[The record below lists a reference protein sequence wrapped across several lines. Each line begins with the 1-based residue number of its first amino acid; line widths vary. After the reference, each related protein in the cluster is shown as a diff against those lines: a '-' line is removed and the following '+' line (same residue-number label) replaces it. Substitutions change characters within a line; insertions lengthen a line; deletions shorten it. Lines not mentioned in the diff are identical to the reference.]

1 MDHSR
6 HSDVLIVGG
15 SVIGCSVAYECA
27 KLGLSVTVLERGI
40 LSHGTSRAAAGML
53 APTAERFENKVLANF
68 AYTSLELFSSWAEQL
83 WLDSEVDLELRRN
96 GLLIPVHSQQEQSL
110 VGTALQNTAE
120 KLDSGEC
127 RHIHWRNLLAE
138 GDTYSYISP
147 TVYGVY
153 EVPHEGHVSPVK
165 LMEALIAGA
174 RKRGVQFKE
183 YQEVK
188 KIIYENSVIRGV
200 QTAEGTWTAEH
211 VVICAGVD
219 SNSFNEQTDV
229 RTHFYPVKGELAVV
243 RMDHAFDSILYGN
256 GTYIVPKSGGHV
268 YIGATSH
275 PHRYDRKVNAGSI
288 TNLIQSAISYIP
300 SLYEAEL
307 VTAWAGLRPATSDGL
322 PYIGP
327 VSHIKGLWLAAGH
340 YRNGILLSA
349 ATGIGV
355 ASWIHSGKMPW
366 SWMSTFDPLRHTP
379 MPQVVH

>member
-1 MDHSR
+1 MDLSR
-6 HSDVLIVGG
+6 HSDVLVVGG

-27 KLGLSVTVLERGI
+27 KLGMRVTVLERDV

-53 APTAERFENKVLANF
+53 APTAERFENKDLAHF
-68 AYTSLELFSSWAEQL
+68 AYTSLDLFSGWAEQL
-83 WLDSEVDLELRRN
+83 WLDSGVDLELRRK
-96 GLLIPVHSQQEQSL
+96 GLLIPVHSQQEQTL
-110 VGTALQNTAE
+110 VGTELQIAAE
-120 KLDSGEC
+120 VAETGASG
-127 RHIHWRNLLAE
+127 HIQWRNLLAE
-138 GDTYSYISP
+138 AGMYPYITP

-165 LMEALIAGA
+165 LMEALIAGS

-200 QTAEGTWTAEH
+200 QTAEGTWSAEH
-211 VVICAGVD
+211 VIICAGVNSD
-219 SNSFNEQTDV
+219 SFNEQTDI
-229 RTHFYPVKGELAVV
+229 RTNFFPVKGELAVV
-243 RMDHAFDSILYGN
+243 RTDYVFDSILYGN
-256 GTYIVPKSGGHV
+256 GTYIVPKSGGHI

-275 PHRYDRKVNAGSI
+275 PHRYDRKVNVGSI

-366 SWMSTFDPLRHTP
+366 AWMNAFDPLRHTV